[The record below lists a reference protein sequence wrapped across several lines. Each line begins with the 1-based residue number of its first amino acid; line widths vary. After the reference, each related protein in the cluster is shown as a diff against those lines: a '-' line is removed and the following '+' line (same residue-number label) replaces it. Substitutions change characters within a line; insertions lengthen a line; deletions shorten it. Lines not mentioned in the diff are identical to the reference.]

1 MDMDLYY
8 EVHMKAVKEVMS
20 LEVRFTEDGD
30 FGARFSHGSILIIG
44 RTYFERL
51 QSTD

>member
-20 LEVRFTEDGD
+20 LEVRFTELASLTAA
-30 FGARFSHGSILIIG
+30 F
-44 RTYFERL
+44 
-51 QSTD
+51 